1 MVVAGSDA
9 AAVGFQE
16 VAAAEVETVATTRVG
31 NGHFNALVGFERN
44 VLHGVSIHV
53 GIASTRCFTH
63 TVGNVAL
70 GHLLPRSGGEALC
83 REGMVEI
90 PLVFFARSLAHGVVG
105 CGVLKA
111 CENLVAHEHSAAGV
125 TYDGRRAA
133 CGLGIYVV
141 NHRDDV
147 VHINVFAL
155 EFHLGAEIVATIA
168 EHGAPN
174 DLDVGTLIIIGIVG
188 YEGFAIEV
196 LSTANGRCG
205 TREVLHLYAL
215 KGHSRSGNGLACAE
229 TYGEGL
235 GACLKVHGLTASEV
249 EGVAHLHETSLKH
262 IIAQSVE
269 VVGLRQIGFADSRL
283 LLRIEHCIGISSLVG
298 LAGKVNDGDGH
309 SLVDIVD
316 RNGRKLAFGHYKLKV
331 VLRQFALGGVGV
343 AVLVVLTID
352 SHGEAFGEMHRIGA
366 GLDDNLVERP
376 AATSIFGTTV
386 LPEAEGVCA
395 IQRIGTDALIPVEVL
410 VARATRSHGLNLE
423 VRARVV
429 VDDEVRAL
437 NLVVGHLDEVL
448 LVAVTSGGREA
459 HPFASLVTVDVV
471 GVGFA
476 RHFVEREQTVVLF
489 GLRRRSQR
497 IDIVTTTTYH
507 CVQMVGAALT
517 GLNRRRL
524 YLR

>member
-1 MVVAGSDA
+1 MDILVGLLAILCDEADNAGNLPSFACFEGGVAAPAALDAYHFAVDDSTGLSVVNVARESAGSIDGFGLVFGEDADAVSTIVGHDEGEGVVVVFVARITAVVVAGSDV
-9 AAVGFQE
+9 AVVSQE
-16 VAAAEVETVATTRVG
+16 VAAAEVEAVVAARVG
-31 NGHFNALVGFERN
+31 HGHFNALVGFERN

-53 GIASTRCFTH
+53 GIASTRCFAH

-70 GHLLPRSGGEALC
+70 GHLLPRSGGEVLS
-83 REGMVEI
+83 REGMVKI

-196 LSTANGRCG
+196 LSTAKGRCG

-215 KGHSRSGNGLACAE
+215 KGHGRSGNGLACAE

-235 GACLKVHGLTASEV
+235 GAGLEVHGLTASEE

-262 IIAQSVE
+262 VIAQGVE
-269 VVGLRQIGFADSRL
+269 VFGLRQIGFADSRL
-283 LLRIEHCIGISSLVG
+283 LLRIEHCIGVGNLVG
-298 LAGKVNDGDGH
+298 LAGKVNDGNGH

-331 VLRQFALGGVGV
+331 VLR
-343 AVLVVLTID
+343 
-352 SHGEAFGEMHRIGA
+352 
-366 GLDDNLVERP
+366 
-376 AATSIFGTTV
+376 
-386 LPEAEGVCA
+386 
-395 IQRIGTDALIPVEVL
+395 
-410 VARATRSHGLNLE
+410 
-423 VRARVV
+423 
-429 VDDEVRAL
+429 
-437 NLVVGHLDEVL
+437 
-448 LVAVTSGGREA
+448 
-459 HPFASLVTVDVV
+459 
-471 GVGFA
+471 
-476 RHFVEREQTVVLF
+476 
-489 GLRRRSQR
+489 
-497 IDIVTTTTYH
+497 
-507 CVQMVGAALT
+507 
-517 GLNRRRL
+517 
-524 YLR
+524 